1 MDIKKFFDSVEHE
14 ILLGLLGERIA
25 DKQLMKLLEQIVD
38 SFSHTSGKGMP
49 LGNLTSQ
56 LFANVYMDPLDKF
69 IKHRLKAKYYLR
81 YADDFSILSSNPHE
95 LLGYL
100 VEISSFLEVRLK
112 LHVHPN
118 KVILRK
124 LSQGVDFVGYVALPH
139 YNLPRLKTVKRIFRK
154 VSLGS
159 DKLERAIP
167 SYIGYLGHVSSFGVT
182 RRLFDSLRQESCV
195 DEPLQ

>member
-1 MDIKKFFDSVEHE
+1 MMFSCTE
-14 ILLGLLGERIA
+14 A
-25 DKQLMKLLEQIVD
+25 DDWMRSPGTVNAGQSWSYNKPARPGDTITLQ
-38 SFSHTSGKGMP
+38 
-49 LGNLTSQ
+49 
-56 LFANVYMDPLDKF
+56 ARALDKF

-154 VSLGS
+154 VSLGFLRL
-159 DKLERAIP
+159 KPQETFFNLM
-167 SYIGYLGHVSSFGVT
+167 GH
-182 RRLFDSLRQESCV
+182 
-195 DEPLQ
+195 